1 MIDCDLLSRM
11 KGKQSKKLLNT
22 LQMEVMS
29 TQTSKKKQLSELQ
42 NFIEIL
48 ETESNLIKNLEV
60 KLFFLNF

>member
-1 MIDCDLLSRM
+1 MIDCDLLSIM
-11 KGKQSKKLLNT
+11 KAKQSKKLLNT
-22 LQMEVMS
+22 LQVEVMS

-60 KLFFLNF
+60 VLFFLNL